1 MWKVHVFEEQLMKAF
16 KQTDETNENF
26 EKTKEMTRNIGEP
39 SKHKNNEM
47 FEAPK
52 EKATPGEG
60 VQTKR
65 STWLLLS
72 WKGASEKLMWSCGG
86 RVW

>member
-1 MWKVHVFEEQLMKAF
+1 MSLKDKQWEILNKTKEEINEKVK
-16 KQTDETNENF
+16 
-26 EKTKEMTRNIGEP
+26 KTKEMTRNIGEP

-65 STWLLLS
+65 ST
-72 WKGASEKLMWSCGG
+72 
-86 RVW
+86 